1 MDDHIGGILIEYIQ
15 STLAKFLRGDAGV
28 TAIEYALIAAG
39 IAVAISVVVKTL
51 GNSVSTVLQS
61 VVGKL

>member
-15 STLAKFLRGDAGV
+15 STLAKFLRSDAGV
-28 TAIEYALIAAG
+28 TAVEYALIAAG